1 MKHYTRKEIYSE
13 IRDPQPQYIFLE
25 GNFWEYV
32 RFYLIATL
40 SMPWYG
46 YIVIVAVLAGI
57 VIIGDWIVALIA
69 CGLFM
74 LIIFGQALYS
84 AFNIRKLVDI
94 GACVGFDADGVGYW
108 VPTGEQD
115 EDGNDTMKFAVGS
128 PWYELNEFLV
138 FDSFMAFRFV
148 KTSELGLVFVPLNP
162 EEDNNDKLENILAF
176 WKQRAHEKPVGQK
189 DRRLIWFI
197 IFIALCALKFIL
209 KYLKEVY

>member
-1 MKHYTRKEIYSE
+1 MSDEMNNMDSFDPEDELNALSE
-13 IRDPQPQYIFLE
+13 GDIIE
-25 GNFWEYV
+25 
-32 RFYLIATL
+32 
-40 SMPWYG
+40 M
-46 YIVIVAVLAGI
+46 
-57 VIIGDWIVALIA
+57 IGDDGETISFIFVDALEYEDD
-69 CGLFM
+69 LY
-74 LIIFGQALYS
+74 LAL
-84 AFNIRKLVDI
+84 AEPDED
-94 GACVGFDADGVGYW
+94 DAVFFLK
-108 VPTGEQD
+108 VEQD